1 MSITFFK
8 NFVEQEFGSFPKFL
22 IYTILEWILIAT
34 LFVNGLLAYL
44 SNQFARFFDLDTPCL
59 LHQDRP
65 HPQFYYNDS
74 IGDSHKKKIKYMCEG
89 CLLSFATEK
98 ESDCD
103 TYKSLIG
110 ILHKDLELLIDDER
124 DLPFALKK
132 EDNFVQTTTNLVD
145 GKTSNN
151 NIEKDSLKQH
161 CSCCGELLKTRSE
174 QLSKS
179 NTSFLAPAPS
189 PRVSELKDA
198 DVDRTPSFVRGGNK
212 FFGIP
217 LSDSVQNRP
226 RWSVRSLRK
235 SSLDKTD
242 MADSNGETILNQ
254 LKKEDRLERKR
265 SASAVAANNAMTMI
279 TRLQAGKLA
288 IQMEVLQYQRMMDEQ
303 AEYDQEALQSM
314 SSELAKREEE
324 MKELEAELEA
334 YRERYGCLTNDE
346 ASREEF
352 LEEHGNSS
360 ADYDCQEAKPV
371 NETVFC
377 FSNHAENIDQNG
389 SCKESSV
396 LVQMESSEE
405 STSEKGNV
413 SKEDIVK
420 ELSGITE
427 RLSALQSNGEL
438 SKHMADVLDVSEGEA
453 ILLQISQNLHMLRS
467 FVAMPSES

>member
-1 MSITFFK
+1 MSKRSFK
-8 NFVEQEFGSFPKFL
+8 NFVEQELGSFPQFV
-22 IYTILEWILIAT
+22 IYTILEWILITT
-34 LFVNGLLAYL
+34 LFINGLLAFL
-44 SNQFARFFDLDTPCL
+44 SNQYARFFDLNTPCL
-59 LHQDRP
+59 LCNRIDHVLVPRD
-65 HPQFYYNDS
+65 PQFYYNDS
-74 IGDSHKKKIKYMCEG
+74 ICDSQKKKVSSLAYCHVHKKLSEIKYMCEG
-89 CLLSFATEK
+89 SYTKILSF
-98 ESDCD
+98 
-103 TYKSLIG
+103 SLTMNETFPWHSRKRI
-110 ILHKDLELLIDDER
+110 ILFGQQVWLIAR
-124 DLPFALKK
+124 QA
-132 EDNFVQTTTNLVD
+132 TTTLFVLWRVVED
-145 GKTSNN
+145 K
-151 NIEKDSLKQH
+151 
-161 CSCCGELLKTRSE
+161 
-174 QLSKS
+174 
-179 NTSFLAPAPS
+179 TSFLAPAPS

-254 LKKEDRLERKR
+254 LKKEVRLDKKSLLDLYMELDEER

-279 TRLQAGKLA
+279 TRLQAEKSS
-288 IQMEVLQYQRMMDEQ
+288 IQME
-303 AEYDQEALQSM
+303 ALH
-314 SSELAKREEE
+314 ELAKREEE

-334 YRERYGCLTNDE
+334 YRERYGCLTNDG

-420 ELSGITE
+420 ELSEITE
-427 RLSALQSNGEL
+427 KLSALQSNGEL

-453 ILLQISQNLHMLRS
+453 ILLQISQTAS
-467 FVAMPSES
+467 